1 MSTLIFKLPQ
11 GMPTS
16 TAALRVVQVGSNT
29 AEMPRHFETSLAS
42 LAQVSGTE
50 CVALVP
56 PSRLSWLRIELP
68 AGTLDKRFFQD
79 GGSARLRSVLDGLLE
94 ERVLDDTAQLHFAL
108 APDAQTGVPVWVAVC
123 DRAWLQ
129 AWLMAL
135 EQSGRA
141 VSRIVPE
148 FAPTD
153 PNTGTQVYALGESSR
168 PLVVCCGAAGV
179 TSLPLSASTLQWL
192 LPLDPQ
198 SPAAQWHSEPGVAQL
213 AEQLSGAPVPLQTES
228 ERAAIALQSSWDL
241 AQFDFSASRQAR
253 SRKRWSSAWDNL
265 LRAPQWRA
273 ARWSAVAVV
282 AAQVVGLQAWSWK
295 DQADQAAKR
304 NAIASVLTATF
315 PETKVI
321 IDAPVQMARSVAALQ
336 RQSGAPTGSD
346 MESLLSQFGTLAPE
360 TTAPAAIEFA
370 ANELRIGGLDSN
382 AAEFSSIA
390 ANLQT
395 QGLRARWEGTTL
407 VVQSAPT
414 GAKP

>member
-1 MSTLIFKLPQ
+1 MSTLIFKLSQ

-16 TAALRVVQVGSNT
+16 TAALRVVQVGSN
-29 AEMPRHFETSLAS
+29 AADMPLHFETSLAS
-42 LAQVSGTE
+42 LAHVSGTE

-56 PSRLSWLRIELP
+56 QSRLSWLRIELP

-94 ERVLDDTAQLHFAL
+94 ERLLDDTPAL
-108 APDAQTGVPVWVAVC
+108 NDPQTLG
-123 DRAWLQ
+123 AWLQ

-153 PNTGTQVYALGESSR
+153 PNTGTQVYALGESTR
-168 PLVVCCGAAGV
+168 PLVVCCSAAGV
-179 TSLPLSASTLQWL
+179 TSLPLSASSLQWL
-192 LPLDPQ
+192 LPAEPQ
-198 SPAAQWHSEPGVAQL
+198 TPPVQWHSEPGVAQL

-407 VVQSAPT
+407 VIQSAPT